1 MAAIRILTMHST
13 FTIPTEIPDY
23 QAFMNPVL
31 AICADRRV
39 YSVSELAKKA
49 AELLQLTDTQK
60 QELTFKG
67 TKTKAKD
74 RAHWAAY
81 YLKRAGCLVTPSR
94 GMYQITEKG
103 FELFQSQAYV
113 DTNYLKRFPEF
124 MAFLGKGRSS
134 FNDIETGS
142 NLSEIITVDKTPEE
156 SIGIAIEEHRQQIAD
171 EILDIIKTNVNPKD
185 FELLLGKLF
194 EALGYGEFQPTRY
207 TNDEGID
214 GILKVD
220 ALGLELVYLQAKKYT
235 NATIGRPEIQK
246 FAGSLEGHRA
256 KKGIFITT
264 STFSNDAKEYVKNI
278 EKKII
283 LIDGQHLT
291 TLMIDHSVG
300 VQVVQTYKLYKV
312 DAEFFEP
319 A

>member
-1 MAAIRILTMHST
+1 MIVEQALSI
-13 FTIPTEIPDY
+13 TEIPGY

-31 AICADRRV
+31 VVCADKQAH
-39 YSVSELAKKA
+39 SISELVVKT
-49 AELLQLTDTQK
+49 AELLQLTEVQK

-67 TKTKAKD
+67 TKTKARD
-74 RAHWAAY
+74 RAMWAAY
-81 YLKRAGCLVTPSR
+81 YLKRSGCLITPRR

-103 FELFQSQAYV
+103 LELFQSQASV

-124 MAFLGKGRSS
+124 LDFLGKGRSS
-134 FNDIETGS
+134 LNTTETGRNHS
-142 NLSEIITVDKTPEE
+142 DTITVDKTPEE
-156 SIGIAIEEHRQQIAD
+156 SIGIAIEDHRQQIAD
-171 EILDIIKTNVNPKD
+171 EILDIIKTNVSPKD
-185 FELLLGKLF
+185 FEILLGKLF

-300 VQVVQTYKLYKV
+300 VQAVQTYKLYKV